1 MEPETKKIIWIVV
14 IVILVLWLLPLIL
27 GVALSPFLSS
37 SYSSKKDDVHIETM
51 YNGYRSYPENTK
63 FYDDKG
69 YKLANKDLVSLGGM
83 KHTCSFDQAHGY
95 KTYSDGTYKVL

>member
-27 GVALSPFLSS
+27 GVALSPFLMS
-37 SYSSKKDDVHIETM
+37 SYASGKNKDDVHIETM
-51 YNGYRSYPENTK
+51 YNGYRSYPEGTK

-69 YKLANKDLVSLGGM
+69 YMLSNKDLNNL
-83 KHTCSFDQAHGY
+83 KHTCHFDESHGY